1 MSSSQDCQALVNLIS
16 NGQADPTLF
25 PLQYQDVMATLGLRR
40 WHTTATQITVTE
52 NTPFVQLTSDILNLI
67 ALIYDG
73 RFLSLLELREVETL
87 NPGWRNV
94 TGTPI
99 AYIEQAEAAQTVELY
114 PAPYTT
120 SPPEVTAIYAQ
131 NRSDSL
137 LILTLPIALL
147 VLKDEFSRQSDHVD
161 LPFADLCGALGNML
175 LKMLESGENYL

>member
-1 MSSSQDCQALVNLIS
+1 MSASSDCQNLVNLLS
-16 NGQADPTLF
+16 LGRADTTLF
-25 PLQYQDVMATLGLRR
+25 ALEYSDVMNTLGPTR
-40 WHTTATQITVTE
+40 WHTVSVDAAVTE
-52 NTPFVQLTSDILNLI
+52 GTPFVQLPTNLLNLLEI
-67 ALIYDG
+67 NYDG
-73 RFLSLLELREVETL
+73 RHLSLLELREVETL

-114 PAPYTT
+114 PAPFTS
-120 SPPEVTAIYAQ
+120 SPPNANVIYVN

-147 VLKDEFSRQSDHVD
+147 VLQREFSRQSDHVD